1 MRDGHVMKWMKD
13 PLAGFISRC
22 GARMGKFTALLVTI
36 AMLAGTTGAG
46 ATAFADETVTDGGNV
61 AAESAASQPES
72 TQQSDAEN
80 AVGSDV
86 ADIAGQDVAGQSATD
101 DDDAQCLTDDGESQQ
116 PSNEQAQS
124 QLQSQSQPE
133 QPSETMPEQRQPCD
147 KTEQPNEQKEQERQA
162 VRQPTAENADVP
174 ANGAAPAQDG
184 DRNDHAGENRTDA
197 VANGDAGATADDG
210 KTGDADDA
218 DNDGNTAK
226 DDADTDEHIMRDR
239 FTFNRKT
246 VMRAARNVAVPQPDH
261 TKSIAYN
268 NGGKYTLNLN
278 VVGKDTRESHETTEK
293 IEVVLVLDTSGS
305 MNYCMDGSQRGCN
318 KSNPKRLTALKEAAT
333 SFIDATETT
342 NDTIQDKDSKVRI
355 AIAQFGQ
362 TSGVVSSLTSD
373 TAALKSSVNRLSANG
388 ATPADKGMTAAQ
400 TALRQARP
408 GAKKIVIFFA
418 DGVPTTQNAFSTRV
432 ANNAVTTA
440 LAMKSAGTL
449 IYSIGIFEGANP
461 EQQSFD
467 NWENDQ
473 ANQFMHAVSSNYPNA
488 TAYNKTNWGTG
499 GNLGYYK
506 ATNSA
511 DDLTK
516 IFDDIQKEITTGSA
530 YSGVSIVDEL
540 SEYAQVDGVVW
551 NMASMRNFGG
561 TTYYRVTGGVT
572 LNVTNLPSGATPP
585 VLERDYTLW
594 YSDAGNGKIRVEF
607 AGDYELLHNAT
618 YTLSYGIVPTDSA
631 YARVNM
637 VDGGINYDAT
647 GDAGTG
653 TTSAGKPGFR
663 SNASAQVCYTFDKQS
678 ACAAY
683 QHPVLQVPSANVV
696 VTKHWEGG
704 MPASGA
710 TLRIDFMQGGA
721 SKLGK
726 DLSEDDELP
735 TGEWQ
740 YTFRGVMAGD
750 YTVTEGNI
758 AGYHAKGNV
767 TSVPISITR
776 ADMWSA
782 FDKGQTATYEASFT
796 NVKETVAVLP
806 LSGASEGR
814 TWLVVAG
821 VTALVL
827 LLAGIVGLALI
838 GRGRP

>member
-1 MRDGHVMKWMKD
+1 MKWMKD

-101 DDDAQCLTDDGESQQ
+101 DDDAQCLTDDGESHQ
-116 PSNEQAQS
+116 PSNEQA
-124 QLQSQSQPE
+124 QSQPE

-147 KTEQPNEQKEQERQA
+147 KTEQLNEQKEQERQA

-218 DNDGNTAK
+218 DNDGNTAEDA
-226 DDADTDEHIMRDR
+226 DDAEHIMRDR

-261 TKSIAYN
+261 TKSITYN

-305 MNYCMDGSQRGCN
+305 MNYCMDGSQRRCN

-342 NDTIQDKDSKVRI
+342 NDTIQDENSKVRI

-373 TAALKSSVNRLSANG
+373 TAALKSSVSRLSANG
-388 ATPADKGMTAAQ
+388 ATPADKGMAAAQ
-400 TALRQARP
+400 TALLQARP

-418 DGVPTTQNAFSTRV
+418 DGVPTTQNTFSTRV
-432 ANNAVTTA
+432 ANDAVTTA

-461 EQQSFD
+461 EQQSFGNRD
-467 NWENDQ
+467 NDQ

-488 TAYNKTNWGTG
+488 TAYDKANWGTG

-516 IFDDIQKEITTGSA
+516 IFDGIQKEITTGSA

-561 TTYYRVTGGVT
+561 ATYYRVTGGVT

-678 ACAAY
+678 AYAAY

>member
-1 MRDGHVMKWMKD
+1 MKWMKD

-174 ANGAAPAQDG
+174 ANGAAPTQDG

-218 DNDGNTAK
+218 DNDGNTAEDA
-226 DDADTDEHIMRDR
+226 DDAEHIMRDR

-261 TKSIAYN
+261 TKSITYN

-305 MNYCMDGSQRGCN
+305 MNYCMDGSQRRCN
-318 KSNPKRLTALKEAAT
+318 KSNPERLTALKEAAT

-342 NDTIQDKDSKVRI
+342 NDTIQDENSKVRI

-418 DGVPTTQNAFSTRV
+418 DGVPTTQSAFSTRV
-432 ANNAVTTA
+432 ANNAVRTA

-461 EQQSFD
+461 EQQSFG
-467 NWENDQ
+467 NRENDQ

-488 TAYNKTNWGTG
+488 TAYDKANWGTG

-561 TTYYRVTGGVT
+561 ATYYRVTGGVT

-740 YTFRGVMAGD
+740 YAFRGVMAGD

-767 TSVPISITR
+767 TSVPIGITR

-821 VTALVL
+821 VAVLVL

>member
-1 MRDGHVMKWMKD
+1 MKWMKD

-147 KTEQPNEQKEQERQA
+147 KTEQPNEQKEQERQV
-162 VRQPTAENADVP
+162 VRRPTAENADVP

-218 DNDGNTAK
+218 DNDGNTAEDA
-226 DDADTDEHIMRDR
+226 DDAEHIMCDR

-261 TKSIAYN
+261 TKSITYN

-305 MNYCMDGSQRGCN
+305 MNYCMDGSQRRCN
-318 KSNPKRLTALKEAAT
+318 KSNPERLTALKEAAT

-342 NDTIQDKDSKVRI
+342 NDTIQDENSKVRI

-418 DGVPTTQNAFSTRV
+418 DGVPTTQSAFSTRV
-432 ANNAVTTA
+432 ANNAVQTA

-488 TAYNKTNWGTG
+488 TAYDKANWGTG

-561 TTYYRVTGGVT
+561 ATYYRVTGGVT

-704 MPASGA
+704 APAGGA
-710 TLRIDFMQGGA
+710 TLRIDFMRDG
-721 SKLGK
+721 SSVMGK
-726 DLSEDDELP
+726 DFSADDELP

-796 NVKETVAVLP
+796 NVKETVAALP

>member
-218 DNDGNTAK
+218 DNDGNAAEDA
-226 DDADTDEHIMRDR
+226 DDAEHIMRDR

-261 TKSIAYN
+261 TKSITYN

-305 MNYCMDGSQRGCN
+305 MNYCMDGSQRRCN

-342 NDTIQDKDSKVRI
+342 NDTIQDENSKVRI

-373 TAALKSSVNRLSANG
+373 TAALKSSVSRLSANG
-388 ATPADKGMTAAQ
+388 ATPADKGMAAAQ
-400 TALRQARP
+400 TALLRARP
-408 GAKKIVIFFA
+408 GAKKVVIFFA
-418 DGVPTTQNAFSTRV
+418 DGVPTTQNTFSTRV
-432 ANNAVTTA
+432 ANDAVTTA
-440 LAMKSAGTL
+440 LAMKSDGTL

-461 EQQSFD
+461 EQQSFG
-467 NWENDQ
+467 NRENDQ

-499 GNLGYYK
+499 SNLGYYK

-516 IFDDIQKEITTGSA
+516 IFDDIQKEIITGSA

-561 TTYYRVTGGVT
+561 ATYYRVTGGVT
-572 LNVTNLPSGATPP
+572 LNVTNLSSGATPP

-704 MPASGA
+704 APAGGA
-710 TLRIDFMQGGA
+710 TLRIDFMRDG
-721 SKLGK
+721 SSVMGK
-726 DLSEDDELP
+726 DFSADDELP

-758 AGYHAKGNV
+758 AGYHAKDNV
-767 TSVPISITR
+767 TSAPISISK
-776 ADMWSA
+776 ADMWAA
-782 FDKGQTATYEASFT
+782 FDEGRTATYEVSFT
-796 NVKETVAVLP
+796 NVKQTVAALP

-814 TWLVVAG
+814 IWLIVAG
-821 VTALVL
+821 VAALVL
-827 LLAGIVGLALI
+827 LLAGIVGLAVV
-838 GRGRP
+838 GRRRP

>member
-101 DDDAQCLTDDGESQQ
+101 DDDAQCLMDDGESHR
-116 PSNEQAQS
+116 PSNEQA
-124 QLQSQSQPE
+124 QSQPE

-218 DNDGNTAK
+218 DNDGNTAEDA
-226 DDADTDEHIMRDR
+226 DDAEHIMRDR

-261 TKSIAYN
+261 TKSITYN

-305 MNYCMDGSQRGCN
+305 MNYCMDGSQRRCN

-342 NDTIQDKDSKVRI
+342 NDTIQDENSKVRI

-373 TAALKSSVNRLSANG
+373 TAALKSSVSRLSANG
-388 ATPADKGMTAAQ
+388 ATPADKGMAAAQ
-400 TALRQARP
+400 TALLRARP
-408 GAKKIVIFFA
+408 GAKKVVIFFA
-418 DGVPTTQNAFSTRV
+418 DGVPTTQNTFSTRV
-432 ANNAVTTA
+432 ANDAVTTA

-461 EQQSFD
+461 EQQSFG
-467 NWENDQ
+467 NRENDQ

-499 GNLGYYK
+499 SNLGYYK

-516 IFDDIQKEITTGSA
+516 IFDDIQKEIITGSA

-561 TTYYRVTGGVT
+561 ATYYRVTGGVT
-572 LNVTNLPSGATPP
+572 LNVTNLSSGATPP

-740 YTFRGVMAGD
+740 YAFRGVMAGD

>member
-1 MRDGHVMKWMKD
+1 MKWMKD

-86 ADIAGQDVAGQSATD
+86 ADIAGQYVAGQSATD

-174 ANGAAPAQDG
+174 ANGAAPTQDG
-184 DRNDHAGENRTDA
+184 NRNDHAGENRTDA

-218 DNDGNTAK
+218 DNDGNTAEDA
-226 DDADTDEHIMRDR
+226 DDAEHIMRDR

-305 MNYCMDGSQRGCN
+305 MNYCMNGSQRRCN

-342 NDTIQDKDSKVRI
+342 NDTIQDENSKVRI

-373 TAALKSSVNRLSANG
+373 TAALKSSVSRLSANG
-388 ATPADKGMTAAQ
+388 ATPADKGMAAAQ
-400 TALRQARP
+400 TALLQARP

-418 DGVPTTQNAFSTRV
+418 DGVPTTQNTFSTRV
-432 ANNAVTTA
+432 ANDAVTTA
-440 LAMKSAGTL
+440 LAMKSAGAL
-449 IYSIGIFEGANP
+449 IYGIGIFEDANP
-461 EQQSFD
+461 EQQSFG
-467 NWENDQ
+467 NRENDQ

-516 IFDDIQKEITTGSA
+516 IFDGIQKEITTGSA

-561 TTYYRVTGGVT
+561 ATYYRVTGGVT

-594 YSDAGNGKIRVEF
+594 YSNAGNGKIRVEF

-678 ACAAY
+678 ACAVY

-767 TSVPISITR
+767 TSVPISIIR

-782 FDKGQTATYEASFT
+782 FDKGRTATYEASFT

>member
-1 MRDGHVMKWMKD
+1 MKWMKD

-101 DDDAQCLTDDGESQQ
+101 DDDAQCLMDDGESHQ

-147 KTEQPNEQKEQERQA
+147 KTEQPNEQKEQERQV
-162 VRQPTAENADVP
+162 VRRPTAENADVP

-218 DNDGNTAK
+218 DNDGNTAEDA
-226 DDADTDEHIMRDR
+226 DDAEHIMRDR

-261 TKSIAYN
+261 TKSITYN

-305 MNYCMDGSQRGCN
+305 MNYCMDGSQRRCN
-318 KSNPKRLTALKEAAT
+318 KSNPERLTALKEAAT

-342 NDTIQDKDSKVRI
+342 NDTIQDENSKVRI

-418 DGVPTTQNAFSTRV
+418 DGVPTTQSAFSTRV
-432 ANNAVTTA
+432 ANNAVQTA

-461 EQQSFD
+461 EQQSFG
-467 NWENDQ
+467 NRENDQ

-488 TAYNKTNWGTG
+488 TAYDKANWGTG

-561 TTYYRVTGGVT
+561 ATYYRVTGGVT

-704 MPASGA
+704 APAGGA
-710 TLRIDFMQGGA
+710 TLRIDFMRDG
-721 SKLGK
+721 SSVMGK
-726 DLSEDDELP
+726 DFSADDELP

-758 AGYHAKGNV
+758 AGYHAKDNV
-767 TSVPISITR
+767 TSAPISISK
-776 ADMWSA
+776 ADMWAA
-782 FDKGQTATYEASFT
+782 FDEGRTATYEVSFT
-796 NVKETVAVLP
+796 NVKQTVAALP

-814 TWLVVAG
+814 IWLIVAG
-821 VTALVL
+821 VAALVL
-827 LLAGIVGLALI
+827 LLAGIVGLAVV
-838 GRGRP
+838 GRRRP

>member
-101 DDDAQCLTDDGESQQ
+101 DDDAQCLMDDGESHR
-116 PSNEQAQS
+116 PSNEQA
-124 QLQSQSQPE
+124 QSQPE

-147 KTEQPNEQKEQERQA
+147 KTEQPNEQKEQERQV

-174 ANGAAPAQDG
+174 ANGAAPTQDG

-218 DNDGNTAK
+218 DNDGNTAEDA
-226 DDADTDEHIMRDR
+226 DDAEHIMRDR

-261 TKSIAYN
+261 TKSITYN

-342 NDTIQDKDSKVRI
+342 NDTIQDENSKVRI

-373 TAALKSSVNRLSANG
+373 TAALKSSVSRLSANG
-388 ATPADKGMTAAQ
+388 ATPADKGMAAAQ
-400 TALRQARP
+400 TALLQARP

-418 DGVPTTQNAFSTRV
+418 DGVPTTQNTFSTRV
-432 ANNAVTTA
+432 ANDAVTTA

-461 EQQSFD
+461 EQQSFG
-467 NWENDQ
+467 NRENDQ

-488 TAYNKTNWGTG
+488 TAYDKANWGTG

-758 AGYHAKGNV
+758 AGYRAKGNV

-796 NVKETVAVLP
+796 NVKETVAALP

>member
-101 DDDAQCLTDDGESQQ
+101 DDDAQCLMDDGESHR
-116 PSNEQAQS
+116 PSNEQA
-124 QLQSQSQPE
+124 QSQPE

-147 KTEQPNEQKEQERQA
+147 KTEQPNEQKEQERQV

-174 ANGAAPAQDG
+174 ANGAAPTQDG

-218 DNDGNTAK
+218 DNDGNTAEDA
-226 DDADTDEHIMRDR
+226 DDAEHIMRDR

-261 TKSIAYN
+261 TKSITYN

-342 NDTIQDKDSKVRI
+342 NDTIQDENSKVRI

-388 ATPADKGMTAAQ
+388 ATPADKGMAAAQ
-400 TALRQARP
+400 TALLRARP
-408 GAKKIVIFFA
+408 GAKKVVIFFA
-418 DGVPTTQNAFSTRV
+418 DGVPTTQNTFSTRV
-432 ANNAVTTA
+432 ANDAVTTA

-461 EQQSFD
+461 EQQSFG
-467 NWENDQ
+467 NRENDQ

-499 GNLGYYK
+499 SNLGYYK

-561 TTYYRVTGGVT
+561 ATYYRVTGGVT
-572 LNVTNLPSGATPP
+572 LNVTNLSSGATPP

>member
-1 MRDGHVMKWMKD
+1 MKWMKD

-218 DNDGNTAK
+218 DNDGNTAEDA
-226 DDADTDEHIMRDR
+226 DDAEHIMRDR

-261 TKSIAYN
+261 TKSITYN

-305 MNYCMDGSQRGCN
+305 MNYCMDGSQRRCN
-318 KSNPKRLTALKEAAT
+318 KSNPERLTALKEAAT

-342 NDTIQDKDSKVRI
+342 NDTIQDENSKVRI

-418 DGVPTTQNAFSTRV
+418 DGVPTTQSAFSTRV
-432 ANNAVTTA
+432 ANNAVQTA

-461 EQQSFD
+461 EQQSFG
-467 NWENDQ
+467 NRENDQ

-488 TAYNKTNWGTG
+488 TAYDKANWGTG

-516 IFDDIQKEITTGSA
+516 IFDDIQKEITAGSA

-561 TTYYRVTGGVT
+561 ATYYRVTGGVT

-704 MPASGA
+704 APAGGA
-710 TLRIDFMQGGA
+710 TLRIDFMRDG
-721 SKLGK
+721 SSVMGK
-726 DLSEDDELP
+726 DFSADDELP

-758 AGYHAKGNV
+758 AGYHAKDNV
-767 TSVPISITR
+767 TSAPISISK
-776 ADMWSA
+776 ADMWAA
-782 FDKGQTATYEASFT
+782 FDEGRTATYEVSFT
-796 NVKETVAVLP
+796 NVKQTVAALP
-806 LSGASEGR
+806 LSGASEER
-814 TWLVVAG
+814 IWLIVAG
-821 VTALVL
+821 VAALVL
-827 LLAGIVGLALI
+827 LLAGIVGLAVV
-838 GRGRP
+838 GRRRP

>member
-1 MRDGHVMKWMKD
+1 MKWMKD

-101 DDDAQCLTDDGESQQ
+101 DDDAQCLMDDGESHR
-116 PSNEQAQS
+116 PSNEQA
-124 QLQSQSQPE
+124 QSQPE

-147 KTEQPNEQKEQERQA
+147 KTEQPNEQKEQERQV

-174 ANGAAPAQDG
+174 ANGAAPTQDG

-218 DNDGNTAK
+218 DNDGNTAEDA
-226 DDADTDEHIMRDR
+226 DDAEHIMRDR

-261 TKSIAYN
+261 TKSITYN

-342 NDTIQDKDSKVRI
+342 NDTIQDENSKVRI

-373 TAALKSSVNRLSANG
+373 TAALKSSVSRLSANG
-388 ATPADKGMTAAQ
+388 ATPADKGMAAAQ
-400 TALRQARP
+400 TALLRARP
-408 GAKKIVIFFA
+408 GAKKVVIFFA

-432 ANNAVTTA
+432 ANNAVQTA

-488 TAYNKTNWGTG
+488 TAYDKANWGTG

-561 TTYYRVTGGVT
+561 ATYYRVTGGVT

-704 MPASGA
+704 MLASGA

>member
-218 DNDGNTAK
+218 DNDGNTAEDA
-226 DDADTDEHIMRDR
+226 DDAEHIMRDR

-246 VMRAARNVAVPQPDH
+246 VMRAAANEAVQAPDH
-261 TKSIAYN
+261 AKSITYN
-268 NGGKYTLNLN
+268 GGGKYTLNLN

-342 NDTIQDKDSKVRI
+342 NDTIQDENSKVRI

-373 TAALKSSVNRLSANG
+373 TAALKSSVSRLSANG
-388 ATPADKGMTAAQ
+388 ATPADKGMAAAQ
-400 TALRQARP
+400 TALLRARP
-408 GAKKIVIFFA
+408 GAKKVVIFFA

-432 ANNAVTTA
+432 ANNAVQTA

-488 TAYNKTNWGTG
+488 TAYDKANWGTG

-561 TTYYRVTGGVT
+561 ATYYRVTGGVT

-796 NVKETVAVLP
+796 NVKETVAALP

-814 TWLVVAG
+814 TWLAVAG

>member
-1 MRDGHVMKWMKD
+1 MKWMKD

-101 DDDAQCLTDDGESQQ
+101 DDDAQCLTDDGESHQ

-174 ANGAAPAQDG
+174 ANGAAPTQDG

-218 DNDGNTAK
+218 DNDGNTAEDA
-226 DDADTDEHIMRDR
+226 DDAEHIMRDR

-261 TKSIAYN
+261 TKSITYN

-305 MNYCMDGSQRGCN
+305 MNYCMDGSQRRCN
-318 KSNPKRLTALKEAAT
+318 KSNPERLTALKEAAT

-342 NDTIQDKDSKVRI
+342 NDTIQDENSKVRI

-418 DGVPTTQNAFSTRV
+418 DGVPTTQSAFSTRV
-432 ANNAVTTA
+432 ANNAVQTA

-461 EQQSFD
+461 EQQSFG
-467 NWENDQ
+467 NRENDQ

-488 TAYNKTNWGTG
+488 TAYDKANWGTG

-561 TTYYRVTGGVT
+561 ATYYRVTGGVT
-572 LNVTNLPSGATPP
+572 LNVTNLSSGATPP

-607 AGDYELLHNAT
+607 AGDYQLLHNAT

-704 MPASGA
+704 APAGGA
-710 TLRIDFMQGGA
+710 TLRIDFMRDG
-721 SKLGK
+721 SSVMGK
-726 DLSEDDELP
+726 DFSADDELP

-796 NVKETVAVLP
+796 NVKETVAALP

-814 TWLVVAG
+814 TWLVVVG

>member
-1 MRDGHVMKWMKD
+1 MKWMKD

-147 KTEQPNEQKEQERQA
+147 KTEQPNEQKEQERQV

-174 ANGAAPAQDG
+174 ANGAAPTQDG

-218 DNDGNTAK
+218 DNDGNTAEDA
-226 DDADTDEHIMRDR
+226 DDAEHIMRDR

-246 VMRAARNVAVPQPDH
+246 VMRAAANEAVQAPDH
-261 TKSIAYN
+261 AKSITYN
-268 NGGKYTLNLN
+268 GGGKYTLNLN

-342 NDTIQDKDSKVRI
+342 NDTIQDENSKVRI

-373 TAALKSSVNRLSANG
+373 TAALKSSVSRLSANG
-388 ATPADKGMTAAQ
+388 ATPADKGMAAAQ
-400 TALRQARP
+400 TALLRERP
-408 GAKKIVIFFA
+408 GAKKVVIFFA

-432 ANNAVTTA
+432 ANNAVQTA

-461 EQQSFD
+461 EQQSFG
-467 NWENDQ
+467 NRENDQ

-488 TAYNKTNWGTG
+488 TAYDKANWGTG

-561 TTYYRVTGGVT
+561 ATYYRVTGGVT

-704 MPASGA
+704 APAGGA
-710 TLRIDFMQGGA
+710 TLRIDFMRDG
-721 SKLGK
+721 SSVMGK
-726 DLSEDDELP
+726 DFSADDELP

-758 AGYHAKGNV
+758 AGYHAKDNV
-767 TSVPISITR
+767 TSAPISISK
-776 ADMWSA
+776 ADMWAA
-782 FDKGQTATYEASFT
+782 FDEGRTATYEVSFT
-796 NVKETVAVLP
+796 NVKQTVAALP

-814 TWLVVAG
+814 IWLIVAG
-821 VTALVL
+821 VAALVL
-827 LLAGIVGLALI
+827 LLAGIVGLAVV
-838 GRGRP
+838 GRRRP

>member
-1 MRDGHVMKWMKD
+1 MKWMKD

-101 DDDAQCLTDDGESQQ
+101 DDDAQCLTDDGESHQ

-174 ANGAAPAQDG
+174 ANGAAPTQDG

-218 DNDGNTAK
+218 DNDGNTAEDA
-226 DDADTDEHIMRDR
+226 DDAEHIMRDR

-261 TKSIAYN
+261 AKSITYN
-268 NGGKYTLNLN
+268 GGGKYTLNLN
-278 VVGKDTRESHETTEK
+278 VVGKDTRESHEVTEK

-373 TAALKSSVNRLSANG
+373 TAALKSSVSRLSANG
-388 ATPADKGMTAAQ
+388 ATPADKGMAAAQ
-400 TALRQARP
+400 TALLRARP
-408 GAKKIVIFFA
+408 GAKKVVIFFA
-418 DGVPTTQNAFSTRV
+418 DGVPTTQNTFSTRV
-432 ANNAVTTA
+432 ANDAVTTA

-461 EQQSFD
+461 EQQSFG
-467 NWENDQ
+467 NRENDQ

-551 NMASMRNFGG
+551 NMAGMRNFGG

-678 ACAAY
+678 ACVAY

-740 YTFRGVMAGD
+740 YAFRGVMAGD

-796 NVKETVAVLP
+796 NVKETVAALP

-814 TWLVVAG
+814 TWLVVVG

>member
-1 MRDGHVMKWMKD
+1 MKWMKD

-101 DDDAQCLTDDGESQQ
+101 DDDAQCLTDDGESHQ

-174 ANGAAPAQDG
+174 ANGAAPTQDG

-218 DNDGNTAK
+218 DNDGNTAEDA
-226 DDADTDEHIMRDR
+226 DDAEHIMRDR

-246 VMRAARNVAVPQPDH
+246 VMRAAAKEAVQAPDH
-261 TKSIAYN
+261 AKSITYN
-268 NGGKYTLNLN
+268 GGGKYTLNLN

-342 NDTIQDKDSKVRI
+342 NDTIQDENSKVRI

-373 TAALKSSVNRLSANG
+373 TAALKSSVSRLSANG
-388 ATPADKGMTAAQ
+388 ATPADKGMAAAQ
-400 TALRQARP
+400 TALLRARP
-408 GAKKIVIFFA
+408 GAKKVVIFFA

-432 ANNAVTTA
+432 ANNAVQTA

-488 TAYNKTNWGTG
+488 TAYDKANWGTG

-561 TTYYRVTGGVT
+561 ATYYRVTGGVT
-572 LNVTNLPSGATPP
+572 LNVTNLSSGATPP

-814 TWLVVAG
+814 TWLAVAG

>member
-1 MRDGHVMKWMKD
+1 M
-13 PLAGFISRC
+13 
-22 GARMGKFTALLVTI
+22 
-36 AMLAGTTGAG
+36 
-46 ATAFADETVTDGGNV
+46 
-61 AAESAASQPES
+61 
-72 TQQSDAEN
+72 
-80 AVGSDV
+80 
-86 ADIAGQDVAGQSATD
+86 
-101 DDDAQCLTDDGESQQ
+101 
-116 PSNEQAQS
+116 
-124 QLQSQSQPE
+124 
-133 QPSETMPEQRQPCD
+133 
-147 KTEQPNEQKEQERQA
+147 
-162 VRQPTAENADVP
+162 
-174 ANGAAPAQDG
+174 
-184 DRNDHAGENRTDA
+184 
-197 VANGDAGATADDG
+197 
-210 KTGDADDA
+210 
-218 DNDGNTAK
+218 
-226 DDADTDEHIMRDR
+226 
-239 FTFNRKT
+239 
-246 VMRAARNVAVPQPDH
+246 
-261 TKSIAYN
+261 
-268 NGGKYTLNLN
+268 
-278 VVGKDTRESHETTEK
+278 
-293 IEVVLVLDTSGS
+293 
-305 MNYCMDGSQRGCN
+305 
-318 KSNPKRLTALKEAAT
+318 
-333 SFIDATETT
+333 
-342 NDTIQDKDSKVRI
+342 
-355 AIAQFGQ
+355 
-362 TSGVVSSLTSD
+362 VSSLTSD

-704 MPASGA
+704 APAGGA
-710 TLRIDFMQGGA
+710 TLRIDFMRDG
-721 SKLGK
+721 SSVMGK
-726 DLSEDDELP
+726 DFSADDELP

-758 AGYHAKGNV
+758 AGYHAKDNV
-767 TSVPISITR
+767 TSAPISISK
-776 ADMWSA
+776 ADMWAA
-782 FDKGQTATYEASFT
+782 FDEGRTATYEVSFT
-796 NVKETVAVLP
+796 NVKQTVAALP

-814 TWLVVAG
+814 IWLIVAG
-821 VTALVL
+821 VAALVL
-827 LLAGIVGLALI
+827 LLAGIVGLAVV
-838 GRGRP
+838 GRRRP

>member
-147 KTEQPNEQKEQERQA
+147 KTEQPNEQKEQERQV

-174 ANGAAPAQDG
+174 ANGAAPTQDG

-218 DNDGNTAK
+218 DNDGNTAEDA
-226 DDADTDEHIMRDR
+226 DDAEHIMRDR

-261 TKSIAYN
+261 TKSITYN

-362 TSGVVSSLTSD
+362 NSGVVSSLTSD

-418 DGVPTTQNAFSTRV
+418 DGVPTTQSAFSTRV
-432 ANNAVTTA
+432 ANNAVQTA

-461 EQQSFD
+461 EQQSFG
-467 NWENDQ
+467 NRENDQ

-488 TAYNKTNWGTG
+488 TAYDKANWGTG

-561 TTYYRVTGGVT
+561 ATYYRVTGGVT

>member
-1 MRDGHVMKWMKD
+1 MKWMKD

-218 DNDGNTAK
+218 DNDGNTAEDA
-226 DDADTDEHIMRDR
+226 DDAEHIMRDR

-261 TKSIAYN
+261 TKSITYN

-305 MNYCMDGSQRGCN
+305 MNYCMDGSQRRCN

-342 NDTIQDKDSKVRI
+342 NDTIQDENSKVRI

-373 TAALKSSVNRLSANG
+373 TAALKSSVSRLSANG
-388 ATPADKGMTAAQ
+388 ATPADKGMAAAQ
-400 TALRQARP
+400 TALLRARP

-418 DGVPTTQNAFSTRV
+418 DGVPTTQNTFSTRV
-432 ANNAVTTA
+432 ANDAVTTA

-461 EQQSFD
+461 EQQSFG
-467 NWENDQ
+467 NRENDQ

-488 TAYNKTNWGTG
+488 TAYDKANWVTG

-561 TTYYRVTGGVT
+561 ATYYRVTGGVT

-704 MPASGA
+704 APAGGA
-710 TLRIDFMQGGA
+710 TLRIDFMRDG
-721 SKLGK
+721 SSVMGK
-726 DLSEDDELP
+726 DFSADDELP

-758 AGYHAKGNV
+758 AGYHAKDNV
-767 TSVPISITR
+767 TSAPISISK
-776 ADMWSA
+776 ADMWAA
-782 FDKGQTATYEASFT
+782 FDEGRTATYEVSFT
-796 NVKETVAVLP
+796 NVKQTVAALP

-814 TWLVVAG
+814 IWLIVAG
-821 VTALVL
+821 VAALVL
-827 LLAGIVGLALI
+827 LLAGIVGLAVV
-838 GRGRP
+838 GRRRP

>member
-1 MRDGHVMKWMKD
+1 MKWMKD

-101 DDDAQCLTDDGESQQ
+101 DDDAQCLMDDGESHR

-147 KTEQPNEQKEQERQA
+147 KTEQPNEQKEQERQV

-174 ANGAAPAQDG
+174 ANGAAPTQDG

-218 DNDGNTAK
+218 DNDGNTAEDA
-226 DDADTDEHIMRDR
+226 DDAEHIMRDR

-246 VMRAARNVAVPQPDH
+246 VMRAARNVDVPQPDH
-261 TKSIAYN
+261 TKSITYN

-305 MNYCMDGSQRGCN
+305 MNYCMDGSQRRCN
-318 KSNPKRLTALKEAAT
+318 KSNPERLTALKEAAT

-342 NDTIQDKDSKVRI
+342 NDTIQDENSKVRI

-418 DGVPTTQNAFSTRV
+418 DGVPTTQSAFSTRV
-432 ANNAVTTA
+432 ANNAVQTA

-461 EQQSFD
+461 EQQSFG
-467 NWENDQ
+467 NRENDQ

-488 TAYNKTNWGTG
+488 TAYDKANWGTG

-561 TTYYRVTGGVT
+561 ATYYRVTGGVT

-704 MPASGA
+704 APAGGA
-710 TLRIDFMQGGA
+710 TLRIDFMRDG
-721 SKLGK
+721 SSVMGK
-726 DLSEDDELP
+726 DFSADDELP

-758 AGYHAKGNV
+758 AGYHAKDNV
-767 TSVPISITR
+767 TSAPISISK
-776 ADMWSA
+776 ADMWAA
-782 FDKGQTATYEASFT
+782 FDEGRTATYEVSFT
-796 NVKETVAVLP
+796 NVKQTVAALP

-814 TWLVVAG
+814 IWLIVAG
-821 VTALVL
+821 VAALVL
-827 LLAGIVGLALI
+827 LLAGIVGLAVV
-838 GRGRP
+838 GRRRP

>member
-1 MRDGHVMKWMKD
+1 MKWMKD

-101 DDDAQCLTDDGESQQ
+101 DDDAQCLMDDGESHR
-116 PSNEQAQS
+116 PSNEQA
-124 QLQSQSQPE
+124 QSQPE

-218 DNDGNTAK
+218 DNDGNTAEDA
-226 DDADTDEHIMRDR
+226 DDAEHIMRDR

-261 TKSIAYN
+261 TKSITYN

-305 MNYCMDGSQRGCN
+305 MNYCMDGSQRRCN

-342 NDTIQDKDSKVRI
+342 NDTIQDENSKVRI

-373 TAALKSSVNRLSANG
+373 TAALKSSVSRLSANG
-388 ATPADKGMTAAQ
+388 ATPADKGMAAAQ
-400 TALRQARP
+400 TALLRARP
-408 GAKKIVIFFA
+408 GAKKVVIFFA
-418 DGVPTTQNAFSTRV
+418 DGVPTTQNTFSTRV
-432 ANNAVTTA
+432 ANDAVTTA

-461 EQQSFD
+461 ERQSFG
-467 NWENDQ
+467 NRENDQ

-499 GNLGYYK
+499 SNLGYYK

-516 IFDDIQKEITTGSA
+516 IFDDIQKEIITGSA

-561 TTYYRVTGGVT
+561 ATYYRVTGGVT
-572 LNVTNLPSGATPP
+572 LNVTNLSSGATPP

-821 VTALVL
+821 VTALL

>member
-1 MRDGHVMKWMKD
+1 MKWMKD

-218 DNDGNTAK
+218 DNDGNTA
-226 DDADTDEHIMRDR
+226 DDADADEHIMRDR

-261 TKSIAYN
+261 TKSITYN

-278 VVGKDTRESHETTEK
+278 VAGKDTRESHETTEK

-305 MNYCMDGSQRGCN
+305 MNYCMDGSQRRCN

-342 NDTIQDKDSKVRI
+342 NDTIQDENSKVRI

-373 TAALKSSVNRLSANG
+373 TAALKSSVSGLSANG
-388 ATPADKGMTAAQ
+388 ATPADKGMAAAQ
-400 TALRQARP
+400 TALLQARP

-418 DGVPTTQNAFSTRV
+418 DGVPTTQNTFSTRV
-432 ANNAVTTA
+432 ANDAVTTA
-440 LAMKSAGTL
+440 LAMKSAGTF

-461 EQQSFD
+461 EQQSFG
-467 NWENDQ
+467 NRENDQ

-488 TAYNKTNWGTG
+488 TAYNKANWVTG

-561 TTYYRVTGGVT
+561 ATYYRVTGGVT

-704 MPASGA
+704 APAGGA
-710 TLRIDFMQGGA
+710 TLRIDFMRDG
-721 SKLGK
+721 SSVMGK
-726 DLSEDDELP
+726 DFSADDELP

-758 AGYHAKGNV
+758 AGYHAKDNV
-767 TSVPISITR
+767 TSAPISISK
-776 ADMWSA
+776 ADMWAA
-782 FDKGQTATYEASFT
+782 FDEGRTATYEVSFT
-796 NVKETVAVLP
+796 NVKQTVAALP

-814 TWLVVAG
+814 IWLIVAG
-821 VTALVL
+821 VAALVL
-827 LLAGIVGLALI
+827 LLAGIVGLAVV
-838 GRGRP
+838 GRRRP

>member
-1 MRDGHVMKWMKD
+1 MKWMKD

-101 DDDAQCLTDDGESQQ
+101 DDDAQCLMDDGESHR
-116 PSNEQAQS
+116 PSNEQA
-124 QLQSQSQPE
+124 QSQPE

-147 KTEQPNEQKEQERQA
+147 KTEQPNEQKEQERQV

-218 DNDGNTAK
+218 DNDGNTAEDA
-226 DDADTDEHIMRDR
+226 DDAEHIMRDR

-261 TKSIAYN
+261 TKSITYN

-305 MNYCMDGSQRGCN
+305 MNYCMDGSQRRCN

-342 NDTIQDKDSKVRI
+342 NDTIQDENSKVRI

-373 TAALKSSVNRLSANG
+373 TAALKSSVSRLSANG
-388 ATPADKGMTAAQ
+388 ATPADKGMVAAR

-418 DGVPTTQNAFSTRV
+418 DGVPTTQNTFSTRV
-432 ANNAVTTA
+432 ANDAVQTA

-461 EQQSFD
+461 EQQSFG
-467 NWENDQ
+467 NRENDQ

-488 TAYNKTNWGTG
+488 TAYDKANWGTG

-551 NMASMRNFGG
+551 NMAGMRNFGG

-618 YTLSYGIVPTDSA
+618 YTLLYGIVPTDSA

-663 SNASAQVCYTFDKQS
+663 SNASARVCYTFDKQS

-796 NVKETVAVLP
+796 NVKETVAALP

-814 TWLVVAG
+814 TWLVVVG

>member
-1 MRDGHVMKWMKD
+1 MKWMKD

-86 ADIAGQDVAGQSATD
+86 ADIAGQYVAGQSATD

-174 ANGAAPAQDG
+174 ANGAAPTQDG

-218 DNDGNTAK
+218 DNDGNTAEDA
-226 DDADTDEHIMRDR
+226 DDAEHIMRDR

-305 MNYCMDGSQRGCN
+305 MNYCMNGSQRRCN

-342 NDTIQDKDSKVRI
+342 NDTIQDENSKVRI

-373 TAALKSSVNRLSANG
+373 TAALKSSVSRLSANG
-388 ATPADKGMTAAQ
+388 ATPADKGMAAAQ
-400 TALRQARP
+400 TALLQARP

-418 DGVPTTQNAFSTRV
+418 DGVPTTQNTFSTRV
-432 ANNAVTTA
+432 ANDAVTTA
-440 LAMKSAGTL
+440 LAMKSAGAL
-449 IYSIGIFEGANP
+449 IYGIGIFEGANP
-461 EQQSFD
+461 EQQSFG
-467 NWENDQ
+467 NRENDQ

-488 TAYNKTNWGTG
+488 TAYDKANWGTG

-516 IFDDIQKEITTGSA
+516 IFDGIQKEITTGSA

-561 TTYYRVTGGVT
+561 ATYYRVTGGVT

-594 YSDAGNGKIRVEF
+594 YSNAGNGKIRVEF

-678 ACAAY
+678 ACAVY

-767 TSVPISITR
+767 TSVPISIIR

-782 FDKGQTATYEASFT
+782 FDKGRTATYEASFT

>member
-1 MRDGHVMKWMKD
+1 MKWMKD

-174 ANGAAPAQDG
+174 ANGAAPTQDG

-218 DNDGNTAK
+218 DNDGNTAEDA
-226 DDADTDEHIMRDR
+226 DDAEHIMRDR

-246 VMRAARNVAVPQPDH
+246 VMRAAANEAVQAPDH
-261 TKSIAYN
+261 AKSITYN
-268 NGGKYTLNLN
+268 GGGKYTLNLN

-342 NDTIQDKDSKVRI
+342 NDTIQDENSKVRI

-373 TAALKSSVNRLSANG
+373 TAALKSSVSRLSANG
-388 ATPADKGMTAAQ
+388 ATPADKGMAAAQ
-400 TALRQARP
+400 TALLRARP
-408 GAKKIVIFFA
+408 GAKKVVIFFA
-418 DGVPTTQNAFSTRV
+418 DGVPTTQNTFSTRV
-432 ANNAVTTA
+432 ANDAVTTA

-461 EQQSFD
+461 EQQSFG
-467 NWENDQ
+467 NRENDQ

-499 GNLGYYK
+499 SNLGYYK

-561 TTYYRVTGGVT
+561 ATYYRVTGGVT
-572 LNVTNLPSGATPP
+572 LNVTNLSSGATPP

-607 AGDYELLHNAT
+607 AGDYQLLHNAT

-814 TWLVVAG
+814 TWLAVAG

-827 LLAGIVGLALI
+827 LLAAIVGLALI

>member
-101 DDDAQCLTDDGESQQ
+101 DDDAQCLTDDGESHQ

-197 VANGDAGATADDG
+197 VANGDA
-210 KTGDADDA
+210 DDA
-218 DNDGNTAK
+218 DNDGNTAEDA
-226 DDADTDEHIMRDR
+226 DDAEHIMRDR

-261 TKSIAYN
+261 TKSITYN

-342 NDTIQDKDSKVRI
+342 NDTIQDENSKVRI

-373 TAALKSSVNRLSANG
+373 TAALKSSVSRLSANG
-388 ATPADKGMTAAQ
+388 ATPADKGMAAAQ
-400 TALRQARP
+400 TALLRARP
-408 GAKKIVIFFA
+408 GAKKVVIFFA
-418 DGVPTTQNAFSTRV
+418 DGVPTTQNTFSTRV
-432 ANNAVTTA
+432 ANDAVTTA

-461 EQQSFD
+461 EQQSFG
-467 NWENDQ
+467 NRENDQ

-499 GNLGYYK
+499 SNLGYYK

-561 TTYYRVTGGVT
+561 ATYYRVTGGVT
-572 LNVTNLPSGATPP
+572 LNVTNLSSGATPP

-594 YSDAGNGKIRVEF
+594 YSDAGNGRIRVEF
-607 AGDYELLHNAT
+607 AGDYQLLHNAT

-758 AGYHAKGNV
+758 AGYRAKGNV

-796 NVKETVAVLP
+796 NVKETVAALP

-814 TWLVVAG
+814 TWLVVVG

>member
-1 MRDGHVMKWMKD
+1 MKWMKD

-101 DDDAQCLTDDGESQQ
+101 DDDAQCLMDDGESHR
-116 PSNEQAQS
+116 PSNEQA
-124 QLQSQSQPE
+124 QSQPE

-147 KTEQPNEQKEQERQA
+147 KTEQPNEQKEQERQV

-174 ANGAAPAQDG
+174 ANGAAPTQDG

-218 DNDGNTAK
+218 DNDGNTAEDA
-226 DDADTDEHIMRDR
+226 DDAEHIMRDR

-261 TKSIAYN
+261 TKSITYN

-342 NDTIQDKDSKVRI
+342 NDTIQDENSKVRI

-373 TAALKSSVNRLSANG
+373 TAALKSSVSRLSANG
-388 ATPADKGMTAAQ
+388 ATPADKGMAAAQ
-400 TALRQARP
+400 TALLRARP
-408 GAKKIVIFFA
+408 GAKKVVIFFA
-418 DGVPTTQNAFSTRV
+418 DGVPTTQNTFSTRV
-432 ANNAVTTA
+432 ANDAVTTA
-440 LAMKSAGTL
+440 LAMKSDGTL

-461 EQQSFD
+461 EQQSFG
-467 NWENDQ
+467 NRENDQ

-499 GNLGYYK
+499 SNLGYYK

-516 IFDDIQKEITTGSA
+516 IFDDIQKEIITGSA

-561 TTYYRVTGGVT
+561 ATYYRVTGGVT
-572 LNVTNLPSGATPP
+572 LNVTNLSSGATPP

-607 AGDYELLHNAT
+607 AGDYQLLHNAT

-796 NVKETVAVLP
+796 NVKETVAALP

-814 TWLVVAG
+814 TWLVVVG

>member
-1 MRDGHVMKWMKD
+1 MKWMKD

-174 ANGAAPAQDG
+174 ANGAAPTQDG

-197 VANGDAGATADDG
+197 VANGDA
-210 KTGDADDA
+210 DDA
-218 DNDGNTAK
+218 DNDGNAAE
-226 DDADTDEHIMRDR
+226 DADADEHIMRDR

-246 VMRAARNVAVPQPDH
+246 VMRAAANEAVQAPDH
-261 TKSIAYN
+261 AKSITYN
-268 NGGKYTLNLN
+268 GGGKYTLNLN

-342 NDTIQDKDSKVRI
+342 NDTIQDENSKVRI

-373 TAALKSSVNRLSANG
+373 TAALKSSVSRLSANG
-388 ATPADKGMTAAQ
+388 ATPADKGMAAAQ
-400 TALRQARP
+400 TALLRARP
-408 GAKKIVIFFA
+408 GAKKVVIFFA

-432 ANNAVTTA
+432 ANNAVQTA

-488 TAYNKTNWGTG
+488 TAYDKANWGTG

-561 TTYYRVTGGVT
+561 ATYYRVTGGVT

>member
-1 MRDGHVMKWMKD
+1 MKWMKD

-218 DNDGNTAK
+218 DNDGNAAEDA
-226 DDADTDEHIMRDR
+226 DDAEHIMRDR

-246 VMRAARNVAVPQPDH
+246 VMRAAANEAVQAPDH
-261 TKSIAYN
+261 AKSITYN
-268 NGGKYTLNLN
+268 GGGKYTLNLN

-342 NDTIQDKDSKVRI
+342 NDTIQDENSKVRI

-373 TAALKSSVNRLSANG
+373 TAALKSSVSRLSANG
-388 ATPADKGMTAAQ
+388 ATPADKGMAAAQ
-400 TALRQARP
+400 TALLRARP
-408 GAKKIVIFFA
+408 GAKKVVIFFA
-418 DGVPTTQNAFSTRV
+418 DGVPTTQNTFSTRV
-432 ANNAVTTA
+432 ANDAVTTA

-461 EQQSFD
+461 EQQSFG
-467 NWENDQ
+467 NRENDQ

-499 GNLGYYK
+499 SNLGYYK

-561 TTYYRVTGGVT
+561 ATYYRVTGGVT
-572 LNVTNLPSGATPP
+572 LNVTNLSSGATPP

-607 AGDYELLHNAT
+607 AGDYQLLHNAT

-814 TWLVVAG
+814 TWLAVAG

-827 LLAGIVGLALI
+827 LLAAIVGLALI

>member
-1 MRDGHVMKWMKD
+1 MKWMKD

-101 DDDAQCLTDDGESQQ
+101 DDDAQCLTDDGESHQ

-174 ANGAAPAQDG
+174 ANGAAPTQDG
-184 DRNDHAGENRTDA
+184 NRNDHAGENRTDA

-218 DNDGNTAK
+218 DNDGNTAE
-226 DDADTDEHIMRDR
+226 DADADEHIMRDR

-261 TKSIAYN
+261 AKSITYN
-268 NGGKYTLNLN
+268 GGGKYTLNLN
-278 VVGKDTRESHETTEK
+278 VVGKDTRESHEVTEK

-373 TAALKSSVNRLSANG
+373 TAALKSSVSWLSANG
-388 ATPADKGMTAAQ
+388 ATPADKGMAAAQ
-400 TALRQARP
+400 TALLRARP
-408 GAKKIVIFFA
+408 GAKKVVIFFA
-418 DGVPTTQNAFSTRV
+418 DGVPTTQNTFSTRV
-432 ANNAVTTA
+432 ANDAVTTA

-461 EQQSFD
+461 EQQSFG
-467 NWENDQ
+467 NRENDQ

-551 NMASMRNFGG
+551 NMAGMRNFGG

-740 YTFRGVMAGD
+740 YAFRGVMAGD

>member
-101 DDDAQCLTDDGESQQ
+101 DDDAQCLTDDGESHQ

-174 ANGAAPAQDG
+174 ANGAAPTQDG

-218 DNDGNTAK
+218 DNDGNTAEDA
-226 DDADTDEHIMRDR
+226 DDAEHIMRDR

-246 VMRAARNVAVPQPDH
+246 VMRAAANEAVQAPDH
-261 TKSIAYN
+261 AKSITYN
-268 NGGKYTLNLN
+268 GGGKYTLNLN

-342 NDTIQDKDSKVRI
+342 NDTIQDENSKVRI

-373 TAALKSSVNRLSANG
+373 TAALKSSVSRLSANG
-388 ATPADKGMTAAQ
+388 ATPADKGMAAAQ
-400 TALRQARP
+400 TALLRARP
-408 GAKKIVIFFA
+408 GAKKVVIFFA

-432 ANNAVTTA
+432 ANNAVQTA

-488 TAYNKTNWGTG
+488 TAYDKANWGTG

-561 TTYYRVTGGVT
+561 ATYYRVTGGVT

>member
-218 DNDGNTAK
+218 DNDGNTAEDA
-226 DDADTDEHIMRDR
+226 DDAEHIMRDR

-261 TKSIAYN
+261 TKSITYN

-362 TSGVVSSLTSD
+362 NSGVVSSLTSD

-418 DGVPTTQNAFSTRV
+418 DGVPTTQSAFSTRV
-432 ANNAVTTA
+432 ANNAVQTA

-461 EQQSFD
+461 EQQSFG
-467 NWENDQ
+467 NRENDQ

-488 TAYNKTNWGTG
+488 TAYDKANWGTG

-561 TTYYRVTGGVT
+561 ATYYRVTGGVT

-607 AGDYELLHNAT
+607 AGDYQLLHNAT

-814 TWLVVAG
+814 TWLAVAG

>member
-101 DDDAQCLTDDGESQQ
+101 DDDAQCLMDDGESHQ

-174 ANGAAPAQDG
+174 ANGAAPTQDG

-218 DNDGNTAK
+218 DNDGNAAEDA
-226 DDADTDEHIMRDR
+226 DDAEHIMRDR

-261 TKSIAYN
+261 TKSITYN

-305 MNYCMDGSQRGCN
+305 MNYCMDGSQRRCN

-342 NDTIQDKDSKVRI
+342 NDTIQDENSKVRI

-373 TAALKSSVNRLSANG
+373 TAALKSSVSRLSANG
-388 ATPADKGMTAAQ
+388 ATPADKGMAAAQ
-400 TALRQARP
+400 TALLRARP
-408 GAKKIVIFFA
+408 GAKKVVIFFA
-418 DGVPTTQNAFSTRV
+418 DGVPTTQNTFSTRV
-432 ANNAVTTA
+432 ANDAVTTA
-440 LAMKSAGTL
+440 LAMKSDGTL

-461 EQQSFD
+461 EQQSFG
-467 NWENDQ
+467 NRENDQ

-499 GNLGYYK
+499 SNLGYYK

-516 IFDDIQKEITTGSA
+516 IFDDIQKEIITGSA

-561 TTYYRVTGGVT
+561 ATYYRVTGGVT
-572 LNVTNLPSGATPP
+572 LNVTNLSSGATPP

-704 MPASGA
+704 APAGGA
-710 TLRIDFMQGGA
+710 TLRIDFMRDG
-721 SKLGK
+721 SSVMGK
-726 DLSEDDELP
+726 DFSADDELP

-758 AGYHAKGNV
+758 AGYHAKDNV
-767 TSVPISITR
+767 TSAPISISK
-776 ADMWSA
+776 ADMWAA
-782 FDKGQTATYEASFT
+782 FDEGRTATYEVSFT
-796 NVKETVAVLP
+796 NVKQTVAALP

-814 TWLVVAG
+814 IWLIVAG
-821 VTALVL
+821 VAALVL
-827 LLAGIVGLALI
+827 LLAGIVGLAVV
-838 GRGRP
+838 GRRRP

>member
-1 MRDGHVMKWMKD
+1 MKWMKD

-147 KTEQPNEQKEQERQA
+147 KTEQPNEQKEQERQV
-162 VRQPTAENADVP
+162 VRRPTAENADVP

-218 DNDGNTAK
+218 DNDGNTAE
-226 DDADTDEHIMRDR
+226 DADADEHIMRDR

-261 TKSIAYN
+261 TKSITYN

-278 VVGKDTRESHETTEK
+278 VVGKDTRESHEVTEK

-305 MNYCMDGSQRGCN
+305 MGYCMNGRQGGCSDTNPQR
-318 KSNPKRLTALKEAAT
+318 LAALKKAAN
-333 SFIDATETT
+333 SFIDATKVT

>member
-101 DDDAQCLTDDGESQQ
+101 DDDAQCLTDDGESHQ

-218 DNDGNTAK
+218 DNDGNAAEDA
-226 DDADTDEHIMRDR
+226 DDAEHIMRDR

-261 TKSIAYN
+261 TKSITYN

-305 MNYCMDGSQRGCN
+305 MNYCMDGSQRRCN

-342 NDTIQDKDSKVRI
+342 NDTIQDENSKVRI

-373 TAALKSSVNRLSANG
+373 TAALKSSVSRLSANG
-388 ATPADKGMTAAQ
+388 ATPADKGMAAAQ
-400 TALRQARP
+400 TALLRARP

-418 DGVPTTQNAFSTRV
+418 DGVPTTQNTFSTRV
-432 ANNAVTTA
+432 ANDAVTTA

-461 EQQSFD
+461 EQQSFG
-467 NWENDQ
+467 NRENDQ

-488 TAYNKTNWGTG
+488 TAYDKTNWGTG
-499 GNLGYYK
+499 SNLGYYK

-561 TTYYRVTGGVT
+561 ATYYRVTGGVT

-704 MPASGA
+704 APAGGA
-710 TLRIDFMQGGA
+710 TLRIDFMRDG
-721 SKLGK
+721 SSVMGK
-726 DLSEDDELP
+726 DFSADDELP

-758 AGYHAKGNV
+758 AGYHAKDNV
-767 TSVPISITR
+767 TSAPISISK
-776 ADMWSA
+776 ADMWAA
-782 FDKGQTATYEASFT
+782 FDEGRTATYEVSFT
-796 NVKETVAVLP
+796 NVKQTVAALP

-814 TWLVVAG
+814 IWLIVAG
-821 VTALVL
+821 VAALVL
-827 LLAGIVGLALI
+827 LLAGIVGLAVV
-838 GRGRP
+838 GRRRP

>member
-147 KTEQPNEQKEQERQA
+147 KTEQPNEQKEQERQV
-162 VRQPTAENADVP
+162 VRRPTAENADVP

-218 DNDGNTAK
+218 DNDGNTAEDA
-226 DDADTDEHIMRDR
+226 DDAEHIMRDR

-246 VMRAARNVAVPQPDH
+246 VMRAAANEAVQAPDH
-261 TKSIAYN
+261 AKSITYN
-268 NGGKYTLNLN
+268 GGGKYTLNLN

-342 NDTIQDKDSKVRI
+342 NDTIQDENSKVRI

-373 TAALKSSVNRLSANG
+373 TAALKSSVSRLSANG
-388 ATPADKGMTAAQ
+388 ATPADKGMAAAQ
-400 TALRQARP
+400 TALLRARP
-408 GAKKIVIFFA
+408 GAKKVVIFFA

-432 ANNAVTTA
+432 ANNAVQTA

-488 TAYNKTNWGTG
+488 TAYDKANWGTG

-561 TTYYRVTGGVT
+561 ATYYRVTGGVT

-678 ACAAY
+678 ACVAY

-740 YTFRGVMAGD
+740 YAFRGVMAGD

>member
-1 MRDGHVMKWMKD
+1 MKWMKD

-101 DDDAQCLTDDGESQQ
+101 DDDAQCLTDDGESHQ

-218 DNDGNTAK
+218 DNDGNTAEDA
-226 DDADTDEHIMRDR
+226 DDAEHIMRDR

-246 VMRAARNVAVPQPDH
+246 VMRAAANEAVQAPDH
-261 TKSIAYN
+261 AKSITYN

-305 MNYCMDGSQRGCN
+305 MNYCMDGSQRRCN

-342 NDTIQDKDSKVRI
+342 NDTIQDENSKVRI